1 MENSENKESITDS
14 KENLYTQTMEIVDS
28 SEAKEVTSVTSV
40 GSSPTSTTDFVYVD
54 DNVSNSSKKS
64 RSSFTDVCSNP
75 DDYMPKME
83 QTDQDVSKLVS
94 EAQMD
99 VFISD
104 YYTDE
109 KNQTDN
115 NESSDRDLAISS
127 SPEGNETESSHS
139 TDEEDGDTLNRSS
152 SEGEAKDACVLFHGI
167 TYLGAS
173 NINAPVSDLELKR
186 AISILRDHKEGT
198 ISVILSVSLSPTGSI
213 RLLDPVSR
221 AEIAK
226 YDIDNICFWGKGE
239 SETEEKD
246 CLAFNIKQG
255 KEEVIYHCHVF
266 QCAEEDDVSHN
277 ILFLKIIKE
286 CSKA

>member
-1 MENSENKESITDS
+1 MDANIGNNSLRES
-14 KENLYTQTMEIVDS
+14 KENIYTQTIDIVDS
-28 SEAKEVTSVTSV
+28 SDVKEVASITSV

-54 DNVSNSSKKS
+54 DNASTSSKKS
-64 RSSFTDVCSNP
+64 RLNSFTDVGSNS

-83 QTDQDVSKLVS
+83 ETAEDVTKLVS

-99 VFISD
+99 VFIAD

-109 KNQTDN
+109 KQHDDIDG
-115 NESSDRDLAISS
+115 EHVISS
-127 SPEGNETESSHS
+127 SPEGNETDTIFSS
-139 TDEEDGDTLNRSS
+139 DEEGGTLLRSS
-152 SEGEAKDACVLFHGI
+152 SGGEAKDACVLFHGI

-173 NINAPVSDLELKR
+173 NINAPVSELELKR

-198 ISVILSVSLSPTGSI
+198 INVVLSVSLSPTGSI

-226 YDIDNICFWGKGE
+226 YEISNICFWGKGE

-246 CLAFNIKQG
+246 CLGFNIRQG
-255 KEEVIYHCHVF
+255 KEEVMYHCHVF
-266 QCAEEDDVSHN
+266 QCAEEDDVSLN
-277 ILFLKIIKE
+277 FE
-286 CSKA
+286 CKV